1 LARLAFHAA
10 QSGLAEVA
18 ANSYLR
24 LAEQAQSRHAY
35 LEAESMYTRALE
47 QMLAVPNAQR
57 LAALRGRALMRYRLS
72 RYEDASKD
80 FELAREIAHHLG
92 ELESEV
98 EILLDE
104 ATALDWA
111 DEYRRSKELVDLAE
125 LLARNCESP
134 LLEAKLLMGLGRS
147 CVRFNTHERAAELYG
162 LAAQRAGVLG
172 DPAYETYV
180 ISLLHNGYVLA
191 SLGRLEES
199 ERAFNRVI
207 PLCEQRGDKLHLGA
221 ALGNR
226 ITLWTCRNDEHRLM
240 ADLYRLLQICREMGN
255 GRMEQ
260 QAHFYLGLYLRYL
273 GELED
278 AEKHARRA
286 VEIDGKR
293 LGEAARP
300 ESSLL
305 LARVLAAAGN
315 LAGARYILRQIQ
327 GRRRGALGRRD
338 QEIELLPAEEVF
350 FSLVDLATREASGEE
365 WEALWTRAVQC
376 LTGQDQIEFW
386 ELRGRAAQRQGARDE
401 ATRAFEQ
408 ALAVA
413 HRVPNVMGK
422 RLEAELNL
430 LTPLR
435 PL

>member
-1 LARLAFHAA
+1 
-10 QSGLAEVA
+10 
-18 ANSYLR
+18 
-24 LAEQAQSRHAY
+24 
-35 LEAESMYTRALE
+35 
-47 QMLAVPNAQR
+47 
-57 LAALRGRALMRYRLS
+57 
-72 RYEDASKD
+72 
-80 FELAREIAHHLG
+80 
-92 ELESEV
+92 
-98 EILLDE
+98 
-104 ATALDWA
+104 
-111 DEYRRSKELVDLAE
+111 
-125 LLARNCESP
+125 
-134 LLEAKLLMGLGRS
+134 
-147 CVRFNTHERAAELYG
+147 
-162 LAAQRAGVLG
+162 
-172 DPAYETYV
+172 
-180 ISLLHNGYVLA
+180 
-191 SLGRLEES
+191 
-199 ERAFNRVI
+199 
-207 PLCEQRGDKLHLGA
+207 
-221 ALGNR
+221 
-226 ITLWTCRNDEHRLM
+226 
-240 ADLYRLLQICREMGN
+240 
-255 GRMEQ
+255 MEQ

-286 VEIDGKR
+286 VEIDEKR

-315 LAGARYILRQIQ
+315 WAGARYILRQIQ

-365 WEALWTRAVQC
+365 WEALWARAVQC

-386 ELRGRAAQRQGARDE
+386 ELRGRAAQRQGAREE

-413 HRVPNVMGK
+413 HGVPNVMGK

-435 PL
+435 AL